1 MLLPATTGLLL
12 SSFDYEVSAQTE
24 IAAEVEEPG
33 KILVS
38 GSLLAEIASKLPN
51 APVQLSTEES
61 RIIIMSNRVIKD
73 MEIAKRRAP
82 KGGEPAWRRLERR
95 MEQQHTAEL
104 ISDFE
109 DYDIGDGQ
117 PHRAAR
123 KAKIAR

>member
-1 MLLPATTGLLL
+1 MTG
-12 SSFDYEVSAQTE
+12 SQESEEFD
-24 IAAEVEEPG
+24 AEDEG
-33 KILVS
+33 D
-38 GSLLAEIASKLPN
+38 
-51 APVQLSTEES
+51 ES
-61 RIIIMSNRVIKD
+61 VDDEGLDVDRVIKD

-117 PHRAAR
+117 PQRAAR